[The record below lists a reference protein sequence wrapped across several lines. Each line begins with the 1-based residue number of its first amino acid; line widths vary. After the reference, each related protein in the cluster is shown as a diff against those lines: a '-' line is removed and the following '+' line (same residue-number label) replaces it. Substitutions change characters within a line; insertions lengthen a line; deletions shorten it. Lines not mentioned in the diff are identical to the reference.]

1 MEALSG
7 RVTAD
12 QRAYAAAVNPRDV
25 PQIDEEIVVAVAE
38 QRLDALLELLRRPSG
53 HEAFLGRRYP
63 PWRPSASWVTVIVEW
78 MADSSTRR
86 AKAVIALGDKSVMA
100 NPLLSSTMSP
110 CTSDGRCS
118 PSAEPSRSPA
128 ATGLPVRLRHPRPRH
143 RRDNT
148 CLVGAGDIAVC
159 GSVATAQ
166 TAALLDRIDGTVFTA
181 GDNAYFQGSAANYR
195 DCYEPTW
202 GRHKHRTRPSPGNH
216 EYETAGGAAYFDY
229 FGPSAGPPGLGY
241 YSFEAGP
248 WHVVSLNSNVAAN
261 QSSPQY
267 QWLAN
272 DLAGQECPLRRGHLA
287 PSDVLVGPERTVVR

>member
-1 MEALSG
+1 M
-7 RVTAD
+7 
-12 QRAYAAAVNPRDV
+12 
-25 PQIDEEIVVAVAE
+25 
-38 QRLDALLELLRRPSG
+38 
-53 HEAFLGRRYP
+53 
-63 PWRPSASWVTVIVEW
+63 
-78 MADSSTRR
+78 
-86 AKAVIALGDKSVMA
+86 
-100 NPLLSSTMSP
+100 
-110 CTSDGRCS
+110 
-118 PSAEPSRSPA
+118 
-128 ATGLPVRLRHPRPRH
+128 
-143 RRDNT
+143 
-148 CLVGAGDIAVC
+148 LVGAGDIAVC

-272 DLAGQECPLRRGHLA
+272 DLAARNARCVAAIWHHPMFSSGPNGPSPLMRDIWQLLQQARAEIVITGHDHVYERFVPLDANRRPTPDGLRQFTVGTGGA
-287 PSDVLVGPERTVVR
+287 ELYSFVNVSPDSEVRIAAFGILKLNLTGDGYRWEYLGTNGNVLDSGTGTCH

>member
-1 MEALSG
+1 M
-7 RVTAD
+7 
-12 QRAYAAAVNPRDV
+12 
-25 PQIDEEIVVAVAE
+25 
-38 QRLDALLELLRRPSG
+38 
-53 HEAFLGRRYP
+53 
-63 PWRPSASWVTVIVEW
+63 
-78 MADSSTRR
+78 
-86 AKAVIALGDKSVMA
+86 
-100 NPLLSSTMSP
+100 
-110 CTSDGRCS
+110 
-118 PSAEPSRSPA
+118 
-128 ATGLPVRLRHPRPRH
+128 
-143 RRDNT
+143 
-148 CLVGAGDIAVC
+148 LVGAGDIAVC

-202 GRHKHRTRPSPGNH
+202 GRHKHRTRPAPGNH
-216 EYETAGGAAYFDY
+216 EYETAGGAAYFAY

-272 DLAGQECPLRRGHLA
+272 DLAARNARCVAAIWHHPMFSSGPNGPSPLMRDIWQLLQQARAEIVITGHDHVYERFVPLDANRRPTPDGLRQFTVGTGGA
-287 PSDVLVGPERTVVR
+287 ELYSFVNVSPDSEVRIAAFGILKLNLTGDGYGWEYLGTNGNVLDSGTGMCH

>member
-1 MEALSG
+1 MYI
-7 RVTAD
+7 R
-12 QRAYAAAVNPRDV
+12 RAVLA
-25 PQIDEEIVVAVAE
+25 IGGAVAI
-38 QRLDALLELLRRPSG
+38 ACGNGVTGPPPPPPPPPPPSEN
-53 HEAFLGRRYP
+53 H
-63 PWRPSASWVTVIVEW
+63 V
-78 MADSSTRR
+78 
-86 AKAVIALGDKSVMA
+86 
-100 NPLLSSTMSP
+100 
-110 CTSDGRCS
+110 
-118 PSAEPSRSPA
+118 
-128 ATGLPVRLRHPRPRH
+128 
-143 RRDNT
+143 
-148 CLVGAGDIAVC
+148 LVGAGDIAVC

-216 EYETAGGAAYFDY
+216 EYETAGGAAYFGY

-248 WHVVSLNSNVAAN
+248 WHVVSLNSNVPAN

-272 DLAGQECPLRRGHLA
+272 DLLARNARCVAAIWHHPMFSSGPNGPSPLMRDIWQLLQQARAEIVIAGHDHVYERFVPLDANRRPTPDGLRQFTVGTGGA
-287 PSDVLVGPERTVVR
+287 ELYSFVSVSADSEVRIAAFGVLKLNLTADGYRWEYLGTNGSVLDSGTGMCH

>member
-1 MEALSG
+1 MYI
-7 RVTAD
+7 R
-12 QRAYAAAVNPRDV
+12 RAVLA
-25 PQIDEEIVVAVAE
+25 IGGAVAI
-38 QRLDALLELLRRPSG
+38 ACGNGVTGPPPPPPPPPPPLEN
-53 HEAFLGRRYP
+53 H
-63 PWRPSASWVTVIVEW
+63 V
-78 MADSSTRR
+78 
-86 AKAVIALGDKSVMA
+86 
-100 NPLLSSTMSP
+100 
-110 CTSDGRCS
+110 
-118 PSAEPSRSPA
+118 
-128 ATGLPVRLRHPRPRH
+128 
-143 RRDNT
+143 
-148 CLVGAGDIAVC
+148 LVGAGDIAVC

-261 QSSPQY
+261 QSSAQY

-272 DLAGQECPLRRGHLA
+272 DLLARNARCVAAIWHHPMFSSGPNGPSPLMRDIWQLLQQARAEIVITGHDHVYERFVPLDANRRPTPDGLRQFTVGTGGA
-287 PSDVLVGPERTVVR
+287 ELYSFVSVSGDSEVRIAAFGLLKLNLTGDGYRWEYLGTNGNVLDSGTGTCH

>member
-1 MEALSG
+1 MYI
-7 RVTAD
+7 R
-12 QRAYAAAVNPRDV
+12 RAVLA
-25 PQIDEEIVVAVAE
+25 IGGAVAIACGNGVTGPPPPPPPPPPPS
-38 QRLDALLELLRRPSG
+38 QLEN
-53 HEAFLGRRYP
+53 H
-63 PWRPSASWVTVIVEW
+63 V
-78 MADSSTRR
+78 
-86 AKAVIALGDKSVMA
+86 
-100 NPLLSSTMSP
+100 
-110 CTSDGRCS
+110 
-118 PSAEPSRSPA
+118 
-128 ATGLPVRLRHPRPRH
+128 
-143 RRDNT
+143 
-148 CLVGAGDIAVC
+148 LVGAGDIAVC

-272 DLAGQECPLRRGHLA
+272 DLLARNARCVAAIWHHPMFSSGPNGPSPLMRDIWQLLQQARAEIVITGHDHVYERFVPLDANRRPTPDGLRQFTVGTGGA
-287 PSDVLVGPERTVVR
+287 ELYSFVSVSADSEVRIAAFGILKLNLTGDGYRWEYLGTNGNVLDSGTGMCH

>member
-1 MEALSG
+1 MYI
-7 RVTAD
+7 R
-12 QRAYAAAVNPRDV
+12 RAVLA
-25 PQIDEEIVVAVAE
+25 IGGAVAI
-38 QRLDALLELLRRPSG
+38 ACGNGVTGPPPPPPPPPPLEN
-53 HEAFLGRRYP
+53 H
-63 PWRPSASWVTVIVEW
+63 V
-78 MADSSTRR
+78 
-86 AKAVIALGDKSVMA
+86 
-100 NPLLSSTMSP
+100 
-110 CTSDGRCS
+110 
-118 PSAEPSRSPA
+118 
-128 ATGLPVRLRHPRPRH
+128 
-143 RRDNT
+143 
-148 CLVGAGDIAVC
+148 LVGAGDIAVC

-216 EYETAGGAAYFDY
+216 EYETAGGAAYFAY

-261 QSSPQY
+261 QGSPQY

-272 DLAGQECPLRRGHLA
+272 DLLARNARCVAAIWHHPMFSSGPNGPSPLMRDIWQLLQQARAEIVITGHDHVYERFVPLDANRRPTPDGLRQFTVGTGGA
-287 PSDVLVGPERTVVR
+287 ELYSFVNVSPDSEMRIAAFGILKLNLTGDGYRWEYLGTNGNVLDSGTGTCH

>member
-1 MEALSG
+1 MYI
-7 RVTAD
+7 R
-12 QRAYAAAVNPRDV
+12 RAVLA
-25 PQIDEEIVVAVAE
+25 IGGAVAI
-38 QRLDALLELLRRPSG
+38 ACG
-53 HEAFLGRRYP
+53 NGVTGP
-63 PWRPSASWVTVIVEW
+63 PPPPPPPPPPGNHV
-78 MADSSTRR
+78 
-86 AKAVIALGDKSVMA
+86 
-100 NPLLSSTMSP
+100 
-110 CTSDGRCS
+110 
-118 PSAEPSRSPA
+118 
-128 ATGLPVRLRHPRPRH
+128 
-143 RRDNT
+143 
-148 CLVGAGDIAVC
+148 LVGAGDIAVC

-202 GRHKHRTRPSPGNH
+202 GRHKHRTRPAPGNH

-272 DLAGQECPLRRGHLA
+272 DLLARNARCVAAIWHHPMFSSGPNGPSPLMRDIWQLLQQARAEIVISGHDHVYERFVPLDANRRPTPDGLRQFTVGTGGA
-287 PSDVLVGPERTVVR
+287 ELYAFVSVSPDSEMRIAAFGILKLNLTGDGYRWEYLGTNGNVLDSGTGTCH

>member
-1 MEALSG
+1 MYI
-7 RVTAD
+7 R
-12 QRAYAAAVNPRDV
+12 RAVLA
-25 PQIDEEIVVAVAE
+25 IGGAVAI
-38 QRLDALLELLRRPSG
+38 ACGNGVTGPPPPPPPPPPPG
-53 HEAFLGRRYP
+53 HH
-63 PWRPSASWVTVIVEW
+63 V
-78 MADSSTRR
+78 
-86 AKAVIALGDKSVMA
+86 
-100 NPLLSSTMSP
+100 
-110 CTSDGRCS
+110 
-118 PSAEPSRSPA
+118 
-128 ATGLPVRLRHPRPRH
+128 
-143 RRDNT
+143 
-148 CLVGAGDIAVC
+148 LVGAGDIAVC

-202 GRHKHRTRPSPGNH
+202 GRHKHRTRPAPGNH

-272 DLAGQECPLRRGHLA
+272 DLSARNARCVAAIWHHPMFSSGPNGSSPLMRDIWQLLQQARAEIVITGHDHVYERFVPLDANRRPTPDGLRQFTVGTGGA
-287 PSDVLVGPERTVVR
+287 ELYSFVSVSADSEVRIAAFGVLKLNLTGDGYRWEYLGTNGNVLDSGTGTCH